1 VQALLFQAGFA
12 NVQSR
17 KDLAGIPRCTGGQW
31 PEVK

>member
-1 VQALLFQAGFA
+1 LLQQAGFDQ
-12 NVQSR
+12 VQSR